1 MIYVKILLKFLLIS
15 QVSADA
21 FTKPTVLLFLHLS
34 FLSPATSSP
43 FLTRHLPIPIPTPT
57 PTVFNLHLHFKV
69 KQTTESDSPFHSNS
83 HTTRNMSSGRGGLS
97 KLGTALTIIFVI
109 ALVALFIEI
118 FYVLW
123 RRRVFRRQNPTVL
136 QGGCGGGDQLSQY
149 SSDCSVSSTASS
161 KELLYFFCIRPRETN
176 SNTDGPN
183 SNAPP
188 QMDIDVLKLQGMH
201 GPSRFLFT
209 INEEER
215 EDFELP
221 LAEKDQNQSET
232 VSLEEGVNLTEE
244 SQEEFVVV
252 VVAAAAAAAAEE
264 AEEEVDHVRD
274 IDATPFST
282 PCASPVYFT
291 PSASPVHEL
300 VNTRSI

>member
-1 MIYVKILLKFLLIS
+1 
-15 QVSADA
+15 
-21 FTKPTVLLFLHLS
+21 
-34 FLSPATSSP
+34 
-43 FLTRHLPIPIPTPT
+43 
-57 PTVFNLHLHFKV
+57 
-69 KQTTESDSPFHSNS
+69 
-83 HTTRNMSSGRGGLS
+83 MSSGGGGLS

-109 ALVALFIEI
+109 ALVALFTEL

-123 RRRVFRRQNPTVL
+123 RRRVFRRQNPTVV
-136 QGGCGGGDQLSQY
+136 QGGGDQLSQY
-149 SSDCSVSSTASS
+149 SSDCSVSSAASS

-176 SNTDGPN
+176 SNTDSLN

-188 QMDIDVLKLQGMH
+188 QMDIDVLKLQGMY

-221 LAEKDQNQSET
+221 PAEKDQNQSET
-232 VSLEEGVNLTEE
+232 VSLEDGFNLTEE

-252 VVAAAAAAAAEE
+252 VAA
-264 AEEEVDHVRD
+264 AEEEVDHVRG
-274 IDATPFST
+274 IDVTPFST
-282 PCASPVYFT
+282 PCGSPVYFT

-300 VNTRSI
+300 VRARSIEEGSVSVIETTAFAGG

>member
-1 MIYVKILLKFLLIS
+1 
-15 QVSADA
+15 
-21 FTKPTVLLFLHLS
+21 
-34 FLSPATSSP
+34 
-43 FLTRHLPIPIPTPT
+43 
-57 PTVFNLHLHFKV
+57 
-69 KQTTESDSPFHSNS
+69 
-83 HTTRNMSSGRGGLS
+83 MSSGRGGLS

-300 VNTRSI
+300 TQHQVAKIGHLSTPNCRSTAITQPQNEEFPSTITSTSSSQLQEDVAKEVGPSATSEEAPLTRYLNGLKTSSIQASK